1 MAAPTNTVQTYAQ
14 VGIREDLS
22 DVVSKID
29 ITEVQFQSNIG
40 KSKATAR
47 YHEWQTQALAAAS
60 ASNACVEGDDT
71 TAQAA
76 TPRVRVGNRLQIAKK
91 SGTVSGSAQAVDVAG
106 VSDELDE
113 QKILKGL
120 ELRRDVEATLLQN
133 TASSAGNSTTAATA
147 AGFESWITSNVSR
160 GTSGANG
167 GFSGGTVAA
176 PTDGTQRAF
185 AQSQLDTVMQSCF
198 ANGGKPTMLFLGPAQ
213 KTAFS
218 AFTGIALNRV
228 DNPKDTQVTI
238 VGGADVYLSNFGK
251 LSVVPSI
258 FQRNRTALLIDPKMV
273 KKANLRKM
281 FTEML
286 AKTGDADKFQVIE
299 EFTLEMTN
307 EKAHGLIADL
317 T

>member
-1 MAAPTNTVQTYAQ
+1 MAVPANTVQTYAQ
-14 VGIREDLS
+14 VGVREDLS
-22 DVVSKID
+22 DVVSRID

-60 ASNACVEGDDT
+60 PNNAVVEGDDT
-71 TAQAA
+71 AAQAA

-91 SGTVSGSAQAVDVAG
+91 SGAVSGSAQAVDVAG

-133 TASSAGNSTTAATA
+133 TAASAGNSSTAGTA
-147 AGFESWITSNVSR
+147 AGIESWITSNVSR
-160 GTSGANG
+160 GTGGANG
-167 GFSGGTVAA
+167 GFSGGVVAA

-185 AQSQLDTVMQSCF
+185 TQAQLDAVMQSCF
-198 ANGGKPTMLFLGPAQ
+198 SNGGKPTMLFLGPSQ

-251 LSVVPSI
+251 LSVVPST

-286 AKTGDADKFQVIE
+286 AKTGDSEKFHVIE
-299 EFTLEMTN
+299 EFTLEVTN